1 MEALSLVKR
10 VYTVQVGEDIK
21 HSYPT
26 VFKGL
31 GKLKDPY
38 RIELDPN
45 ATPYALSAPSA
56 PLRVPLP
63 LRDKVKAEL
72 DRMETMGVISKVTKP
87 TPWCAGLVV
96 VPKAV
101 SKEKLRLCV
110 DLTSLNQWVKRER
123 HILPAVDDTLAAF
136 LGAKVFSKLDATSGF
151 WQILLTEDSAFLTTF
166 ITPFSCYCIFNDECH
181 RCRRAVLG
189 RCAMQ
194 MTLLCMARIRLN
206 MTAGCTRLSGD

>member
-45 ATPYALSAPSA
+45 ATPYALSAPRCVS
-56 PLRVPLP
+56 LP

-72 DRMETMGVISKVTKP
+72 DRMEIMGVISKVT
-87 TPWCAGLVV
+87 
-96 VPKAV
+96 
-101 SKEKLRLCV
+101 
-110 DLTSLNQWVKRER
+110 
-123 HILPAVDDTLAAF
+123 
-136 LGAKVFSKLDATSGF
+136 
-151 WQILLTEDSAFLTTF
+151 
-166 ITPFSCYCIFNDECH
+166 
-181 RCRRAVLG
+181 
-189 RCAMQ
+189 
-194 MTLLCMARIRLN
+194 
-206 MTAGCTRLSGD
+206 